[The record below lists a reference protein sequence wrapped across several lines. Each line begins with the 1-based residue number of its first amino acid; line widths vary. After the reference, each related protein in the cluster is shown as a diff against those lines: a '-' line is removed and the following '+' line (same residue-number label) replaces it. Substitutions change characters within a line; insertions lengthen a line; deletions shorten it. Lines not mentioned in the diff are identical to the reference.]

1 MQIAHANFAKG
12 FRGGERQTQLLIEQ
26 LAQQG
31 YKQKLLTRLDSE
43 LAERCSHVENLEIIR
58 LKKPYIFHSAV
69 IKKTTLLHA
78 HETKALQFAYFA
90 HLLYNIPYIV
100 TRRVDNPLK
109 TNFLNK
115 KMYAAAFKTVALS
128 KAIEKEVL
136 RVSPGARTAII
147 PSAFSGITV
156 NDKVSAM
163 IKERFKGKILVGNV
177 GALVDSHK
185 GQSLLIE
192 AAKNLEKSHP
202 EIHFILLGRGEDEQ
216 KFKGQAKGLRN
227 ITFEGFVDNV
237 NDYISC
243 FDLFL
248 FPSRHEGLGSI
259 LLDVMQLDVPVIATD
274 VGGIPDIISNEQNGL
289 LIPPADVKAIEKSI
303 IDLYTHPEKRAQ
315 LADHAKETVKKYSPE
330 SMASQYKKIY
340 MESTHE

>member
-1 MQIAHANFAKG
+1 MIAHANFAKG

-31 YKQKLLTRLDSE
+31 YKQKLLTRIDSE
-43 LAERCSHVENLEIIR
+43 LAQRCSHIEHLEIIS
-58 LKKPYIFHSAV
+58 LKKPYIFHSSVVKGA
-69 IKKTTLLHA
+69 TLLHA

-109 TNFLNK
+109 TNFLNR
-115 KMYAAAFKTVALS
+115 KMYAAAFRTVALS

-136 RVSPGARTAII
+136 RVSPEARTVII

-156 NDKVSAM
+156 NEKVSAM
-163 IKERFKGKILVGNV
+163 IKERFKEKFLVGNV

-192 AAKNLEKSHP
+192 AARALEKSHP
-202 EIHFILLGRGEDEQ
+202 DIHFILLGRGEDEA
-216 KFKGQAKGLRN
+216 KFKEQAKGLKN

-259 LLDVMQLDVPVIATD
+259 LFDVMQLEVPIIATD
-274 VGGIPDIISNEQNGL
+274 VGGIPDIINSEQNGL
-289 LIPPADVKAIEKSI
+289 LIPPASTEAIEKSI
-303 IDLYTHPEKRAQ
+303 IDLYTHPEKRAA
-315 LADHAKETVKKYSPE
+315 LALHAKETVKNYSPTT
-330 SMASQYKKIY
+330 MAKRYIKLYDTMQ
-340 MESTHE
+340 